1 MSETVPEALD
11 LVDIGVNLADDCFD
25 ADREAVITRAVE
37 AGVGQM
43 ILTGTTEAESDAVL
57 RLAEQY
63 PGVCYATAGIH
74 PHYAKDYAAS
84 SLATLKSLC
93 LQPAVCAVGET
104 GLDFNRNFSL
114 PEQQEQAFAAQIE
127 LAAELAMPL
136 FVHERDAGQR
146 VFEMLKHYRD
156 HFPEAVVHCFT
167 AEKRD
172 LYRYLDLDLHIGITG
187 WVCDERRGAHLI
199 PLLSEIPPG
208 RLMLETDAPYLMPR
222 DLKPKPKTRRNEP
235 VNLVHICQ
243 RIAAHLNIAPQQLA
257 AQTSANARRFFSL
270 PGIQDADV

>member
-1 MSETVPEALD
+1 MSDKTEAFD

-25 ADREAVITRAVE
+25 DDRQAVIRRAVS

-43 ILTGTTEAESDAVL
+43 LLTGTTQDESEAVF

-63 PGVCYATAGIH
+63 PGICFATAGVH
-74 PHYAKDYAAS
+74 PHYAKDFSPGVLTAIR
-84 SLATLKSLC
+84 SLC
-93 LQPAVCAVGET
+93 QQAAVRAVGET
-104 GLDFNRNFSL
+104 GLDFNRNFSS
-114 PEQQEQAFAAQIE
+114 PADQEKAFSAQIE
-127 LAAELAMPL
+127 LASELGMPL
-136 FVHERDAGQR
+136 FVHEREAGQR
-146 VFEMLKHYRD
+146 VFDMLQHYRD
-156 HFPEAVVHCFT
+156 HLADAVVHCFT
-167 AEKRD
+167 AEKKD

-199 PLLSEIPPG
+199 PLLCEIPSQ

-243 RIAAHLNIAPQQLA
+243 RVAAHLGMDPLELA
-257 AQTSANARRFFSL
+257 HQTSANARRFFGL
-270 PGIQDADV
+270 PERTESDV